1 MEDAEM
7 KAKFLDAI
15 KDPET
20 AAVLEAVLAPIVA
33 AAVKAAMESKE
44 EEIAVL
50 REELKETKAKLD
62 DLEQYSRKNC
72 VNISGVPETAGES
85 TSQLVR
91 DLSKIINVD
100 ISPTDID
107 ACHRIG
113 RLTAGKPRT
122 IIVKFARFDQRQELY
137 AARRQLREV
146 AAPAGG
152 RFTAQQLEKIFISD
166 NLTQHRQSVLYA
178 ARQLRRKGKLF
189 AAWSDVGRLKVRV
202 TKGGDTKHIT
212 SFDDLRGLVGSDP
225 DLPRAEPVARPAAA
239 AADAVAERV
248 ASVQAAPNERPP
260 VAKGKGKR
268 GAR

>member
-1 MEDAEM
+1 MGDAEM

-20 AAVLEAVLAPIVA
+20 AAALEAVLAPMVA

-50 REELKETKAKLD
+50 REELKETRAKLD

-72 VNISGVPETAGES
+72 LNISGIPETVGES
-85 TSQLVR
+85 TAQLVPCTVGVT
-91 DLSKIINVD
+91 INQ
-100 ISPTDID
+100 TDID
-107 ACHRIG
+107 TCHRVV
-113 RLTAGKPRT
+113 RQAAGKPPT
-122 IIVKFARFDQRQELY
+122 IIVKFARFDQRQELH

-152 RFTAQQLEKIFISD
+152 RFTTQQLEKVFVSD

-189 AAWSDVGRLKVRV
+189 AAWSDVGRLKLRV
-202 TKGGDTKHIT
+202 TRGGDTKLIT
-212 SFDDLRGLVGSDP
+212 SFDDLRDIVGGDP
-225 DLPRAEPVARPAAA
+225 DLPCADSVAHPAAA
-239 AADAVAERV
+239 AADSVAARV
-248 ASVQAAPNERPP
+248 APVPNVPIERPA
-260 VAKGKGKR
+260 VSKGKGKR